1 MNNGEVNHYGGEEMG
16 KGCCA
21 FFFVWYIVIPVGA
34 MIYFIFS
41 LNGSDGERRARQHK
55 KTAIKLEKAK
65 KEDEDED

>member
-34 MIYFIFS
+34 MIYFIFF
-41 LNGSDGERRARQHK
+41 
-55 KTAIKLEKAK
+55 AK
-65 KEDEDED
+65 W